1 MTMKKIV
8 NIVKRAGIAMLVVGL
23 VFNITS
29 CGSKTLEDIVKEDE
43 NIKEQIESMAV
54 GGLEV
59 AVKDNQIIYSYTY
72 DQTFDKESLEA
83 IKPEIKEIMSRTDE
97 IYQSMIKQVKDATK
111 LDEVSIKI
119 VYNNGDGNP
128 IYENEY
134 K

>member
-1 MTMKKIV
+1 MKKIV

>member
-1 MTMKKIV
+1 MKKLV
-8 NIVKRAGIAMLVVGL
+8 NIVKRAGIAMLVVGI

-43 NIKEQIESMAV
+43 NVKEQIESMAV

-72 DQTFDKESLEA
+72 EQTFDQESLEA

-111 LDEVSIKI
+111 LEEVSIKI